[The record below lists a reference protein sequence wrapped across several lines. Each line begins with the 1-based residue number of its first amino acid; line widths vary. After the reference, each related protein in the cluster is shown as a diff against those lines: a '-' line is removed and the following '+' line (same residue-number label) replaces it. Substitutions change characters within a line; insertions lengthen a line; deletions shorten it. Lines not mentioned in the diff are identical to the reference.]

1 MTGRDLIVY
10 ILQKGLENEPV
21 FIDHNVNLRI
31 LGLKSL
37 LEAAAEE
44 KTGVATL
51 RTLCAQGKIE
61 YVNLGSSL
69 YIIDDKKNVI
79 SNLYFT

>member
-37 LEAAAEE
+37 LEVAVEK
-44 KTGVATL
+44 KTGAATL
-51 RTLCAQGKIE
+51 RTLCTQGKIE
-61 YVNLGSSL
+61 YVNLGSIL
-69 YIIDDKKNVI
+69 YIIDDQKK
-79 SNLYFT
+79 T

>member
-10 ILQKGLENEPV
+10 ILQEGLENEPV
-21 FIDHNVNLRI
+21 FIGHDINPRM

-37 LEAAAEE
+37 LESAAEE

-51 RTLCAQGKIE
+51 RTLCVQDKRE
-61 YVNLGSSL
+61 YVNLGSDL
-69 YIIDDKKNVI
+69 YIIDD
-79 SNLYFT
+79 